1 MKKLSAAEPLKT
13 DKITL
18 IPIVETMIYGK
29 SLLKTHFLYG
39 SKRPK
44 ALIMIENGE
53 AKAFDMNFEEI
64 PVENFINKIEGLGG
78 LIKIHI

>member
-1 MKKLSAAEPLKT
+1 MKKLSAADPLKT
-13 DKITL
+13 DNITL
-18 IPIVETMIYGK
+18 IPIVETMIYVK
-29 SLLKTHFLYG
+29 SLLKTLFFYG

-64 PVENFINKIEGLGG
+64 PLENFINDIEELDG
-78 LIKIHI
+78 LIKNYI